1 MISEIFHLLYYKI
14 KTLLYFQIEL
24 NKTSIVKNVASFF
37 VYSFF
42 LLAFYNGTQFAIDVV
57 IVKYR
62 LGLFILHKFIGIGV
76 FIFGMSVAVGNM
88 IVSFSTLYKSAEINF
103 LFSKPISSESLF
115 IVKFLDNF
123 FYSSSTLFVFL
134 IAGLSGYANYF
145 QLPIYFYA
153 WSFFVLIIPYVF
165 TFALVG
171 ILTLFGF
178 IKIADRF
185 GVRVTVF
192 IIGLL
197 YLIALS
203 LFFKFSSPLV
213 LIEKVLP
220 YYPNINIDLSFMFS
234 PYLKYFPNFLLSDAL
249 FAFIRN
255 DFQKLIVNSS
265 FLILISLFVFTLAV
279 YISNRFYYE
288 SFLKVIDLRLSKS
301 TPNRIPL
308 KNIFDKNLWLSS
320 SSSSLIKK
328 EIVLFVREPSQV
340 IHFSVM
346 MILIVLFISGIRS
359 TQVIILKAA
368 SPELQTIIYMAIL
381 VFILFMLIAFS
392 LRFVF
397 PMMSL
402 EGENFWRIR
411 SAPIDIKKLVFIKM
425 LIALVINLFI
435 GITLIIFS
443 HSILHSILVT
453 QALITFVIFSMTI
466 VPLIFMMGS
475 FFSNMKEKNPIRISS
490 SQGATVSFLV
500 SILYLTVV
508 LGLMYYPINEYF
520 NARFF
525 GRIPVIENIFSRIN
539 IVLGAVGLFSVI
551 FSYLISVKQFN
562 KDI

>member
-24 NKTSIVKNVASFF
+24 NKTSIVKNIASFF

-145 QLPIYFYA
+145 QLPLYFYA
-153 WSFFVLIIPYVF
+153 WSFFVLIIPYVI

-197 YLIALS
+197 YIIALS

-213 LIEKVLP
+213 LIERVLP

-255 DFQKLIVNSS
+255 DFHKIIINSS
-265 FLILISLFVFTLAV
+265 LIILISSFVFTLAV
-279 YISNRFYYE
+279 YISNRFYYQ
-288 SFLKVIDLRLSKS
+288 SFLKVIELRLTKS

-308 KNIFDKNLWLSS
+308 KNIFDKNLWFSS
-320 SSSSLIKK
+320 SLSSLIKK

-346 MILIVLFISGIRS
+346 MFLIVLFISGIRS

-402 EGENFWRIR
+402 EGENF
-411 SAPIDIKKLVFIKM
+411 
-425 LIALVINLFI
+425 
-435 GITLIIFS
+435 
-443 HSILHSILVT
+443 
-453 QALITFVIFSMTI
+453 
-466 VPLIFMMGS
+466 
-475 FFSNMKEKNPIRISS
+475 
-490 SQGATVSFLV
+490 
-500 SILYLTVV
+500 
-508 LGLMYYPINEYF
+508 
-520 NARFF
+520 
-525 GRIPVIENIFSRIN
+525 
-539 IVLGAVGLFSVI
+539 
-551 FSYLISVKQFN
+551 
-562 KDI
+562 

>member
-153 WSFFVLIIPYVF
+153 WSFFFLIIPYVF

-171 ILTLFGF
+171 IFTLFGF

>member
-76 FIFGMSVAVGNM
+76 FIFGISVAVGNM

>member
-24 NKTSIVKNVASFF
+24 NKTSIVKNIASFF

-145 QLPIYFYA
+145 QLPLYFYA
-153 WSFFVLIIPYVF
+153 WSFFVLIIPYVI

-197 YLIALS
+197 YIIALS

-213 LIEKVLP
+213 LIERVLP

-255 DFQKLIVNSS
+255 DFHKIIINSS
-265 FLILISLFVFTLAV
+265 LIILISSFVFTLAV
-279 YISNRFYYE
+279 YISNRFYYQ
-288 SFLKVIDLRLSKS
+288 SFLKVIELRLTKS

-308 KNIFDKNLWLSS
+308 KNIFDKNLWFSS
-320 SSSSLIKK
+320 SLSSLIKK

-346 MILIVLFISGIRS
+346 MFLIVLFISGIRS

-551 FSYLISVKQFN
+551 FSYLISVKQFK

>member
-308 KNIFDKNLWLSS
+308 KNIFDKKLWLSS

-539 IVLGAVGLFSVI
+539 IVLGLVGLFSVI
-551 FSYLISVKQFN
+551 LSYLISVKQFN

>member
-24 NKTSIVKNVASFF
+24 NKTSIVKNIASFF

-145 QLPIYFYA
+145 QLPLYFYA
-153 WSFFVLIIPYVF
+153 WSFFVLIIPYVI

-185 GVRVTVF
+185 GVRVTIF

-197 YLIALS
+197 YIIALS

-213 LIEKVLP
+213 LIERVLP

-255 DFQKLIVNSS
+255 DFHKIIINSS
-265 FLILISLFVFTLAV
+265 LIILISSFVFTLAV
-279 YISNRFYYE
+279 YISNRFYYR
-288 SFLKVIDLRLSKS
+288 SFLKVIELRLTKS

-308 KNIFDKNLWLSS
+308 KNIFDKNLWFSS
-320 SSSSLIKK
+320 SLSSLIKK

-435 GITLIIFS
+435 GIILIIFS

-500 SILYLTVV
+500 SILYLTTV

-525 GRIPVIENIFSRIN
+525 GKIPMVENIFSRIN
-539 IVLGAVGLFSVI
+539 IVLGVVGLFSVI
-551 FSYLISVKQFN
+551 LSYLISVKQFK